1 MWATRADKLG
11 MSFKSWYHLYAVIA
25 YIAAVRGRNDAVG
38 TSNAIREAKKR
49 QHAQEQIDANLALV
63 PCAKEMF
70 GQEMIVTPLSRMDT
84 YSTKFMD
91 VKDQVV
97 LAVDKID
104 APEVKAGMI
113 PTKVDISNYL
123 IGEKEAE
130 KVKASLEADNTE
142 DSPQSEILYDY
153 ATTLSLND
161 GDLGAFKTMRAKIT
175 NDVKR
180 YYFFETIQEDQV
192 CSKDDF
198 VIAYLKKTS
207 ETGIGFVFDLY
218 DKGELSGH
226 ELIPSASAAVV
237 LTKKSDRR
245 EDIVWEYV
253 ITMHSAENKKPKDA
267 VIKSE
272 YLKLQE
278 FMRPIIVSM
287 GILPSNL

>member
-1 MWATRADKLG
+1 MRVTRADKLG
-11 MSFKSWYHLYAVIA
+11 MSFKSWYHLYAVSA
-25 YIAAVRGRNDAVG
+25 YIVAVRGRNDAVG

-63 PCAKEMF
+63 PYIKDMF

-113 PTKVDISNYL
+113 PTKVDVSNYL
-123 IGEKEAE
+123 IDANEVE
-130 KVKASLEADNTE
+130 KVKASLETDNTE
-142 DSPQSEILYDY
+142 DSPQPEILYDY

-161 GDLGAFKTMRAKIT
+161 GDLGAFKTMRAKIA

-180 YYFFETIQEDQV
+180 YYFFEAIQEDQV
-192 CSKDDF
+192 CSEDDF

-207 ETGIGFVFDLY
+207 ETGIGFMFDLY

-226 ELIPSASAAVV
+226 ELIPSASAAVI